1 MQWAMFDLF
10 GARSTAMMVKVTLA
24 GEFLT
29 GDKCH
34 NEALQLSLKMI
45 GLAIFANE
53 KRRRN
58 VVIKFMSKW
67 SNFPNPIALSFLS
80 A

>member
-45 GLAIFANE
+45 RLAIFGNE
-53 KRRRN
+53 K
-58 VVIKFMSKW
+58 KTS
-67 SNFPNPIALSFLS
+67 
-80 A
+80 